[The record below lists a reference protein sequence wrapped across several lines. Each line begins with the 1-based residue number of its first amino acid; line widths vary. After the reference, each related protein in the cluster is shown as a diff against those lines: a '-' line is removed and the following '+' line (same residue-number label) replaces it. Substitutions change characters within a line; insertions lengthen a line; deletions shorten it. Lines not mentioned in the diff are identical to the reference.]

1 MGMFHNENVK
11 GFLHTD
17 GIRIV
22 NGEGKEIILRGW
34 GAGNW
39 MNPEGFMIGIGTG
52 YMGRSMDPGCTLPLR
67 YQSARSVTQTV
78 RDMCGTKYTET
89 FWQRWWENQLCE
101 EDIKAM
107 AELGYN
113 SVRLCLTSW
122 ALMPDE
128 PEISF
133 DEKGFAELERVISLC
148 EKYKIYAII
157 DMHGAPGGQSGLA
170 CDDGIDNIPHMFMEP
185 ESRERCL
192 VLWEE
197 IARRYGDRE
206 IVAGYD
212 LINEPISIG
221 RWHKYI
227 PELSA
232 FYDECIVRMRK
243 YDKNHIMFLEGPM
256 FSTNMRPFNRQY
268 DPEYNNWAIS
278 VHMYGYSP
286 EIRDLYKFIAVRDK
300 LNVPVWIGEGR
311 NADSAMAVFYEIAAE
326 AHIGFN
332 LWAWKS
338 IANTENTGGVQYPEC
353 EGFDKVKEFAVNGG
367 PRPSYAESQQIFDRI
382 LESMHFNNCKV
393 NESAHIYC
401 QRRQGVVLPGA
412 GYDWREGAFSSGWKW
427 GNALS
432 YRTEDHTKLVLR
444 PGCEIF
450 DKGFMPGSNPAEKN
464 DPLTDLWLSLEDGA
478 YAEYTVRDVATCCG
492 VKACLYSA
500 EGAVVLVSCG
510 DVKAEIT
517 VPAGENAEWFDAIS
531 LEPAEA
537 RTVRLTAV
545 KGECQVAEISFSA

>member
-1 MGMFHNENVK
+1 MAAEERVK
-11 GFLHTD
+11 GFLHAD
-17 GIRIV
+17 GVRIV
-22 NGEGKEIILRGW
+22 NGAGEEVILRGW

-78 RDMCGTKYTET
+78 RDMCGSRYLEN

-101 EDIKAM
+101 GDIRAM

-128 PEISF
+128 PEITF
-133 DEKGFAELERVISLC
+133 DEKGFAEIDRVLALC
-148 EKYKIYAII
+148 EKYNIYAII

-185 ESRERCL
+185 ESRERCII
-192 VLWEE
+192 LWEE
-197 IARRYGDRE
+197 IARRYADRE

-227 PELSA
+227 PDLCA
-232 FYDECIVRMRK
+232 FYDECIARMRK
-243 YDKNHIMFLEGPM
+243 YDRNHIMFLEGPM
-256 FSTNMRPFNRQY
+256 FSTNMRPFGRQY

-278 VHMYGYSP
+278 IHMYHYSP
-286 EIRDLYKFIAVRDK
+286 EIRDLYKYIAVRDK

-311 NADSAMAVFYEIAAE
+311 NADPAMAVFYEMAAE

-338 IANTENTGGVQYPEC
+338 IENTENTGGVQYPEC
-353 EGFDKVKEFAVNGG
+353 EGFDKVRDFAVNGG

-382 LESMHFNNCKV
+382 LDSMHFDNCKV
-393 NESAHIYC
+393 NKSAHVYC
-401 QRRQGVVLPGA
+401 LRRQGVTLPGA
-412 GYDWREGAFSSGWKW
+412 GYDWRDGAFTAGWKW

-432 YRTEDHTKLVLR
+432 YRTEDHTRLVLR

-464 DPLTDLWLSLEDGA
+464 APLTDLWLSLEDGA
-478 YAEYTVRDVATCCG
+478 FAEYTVRHVVTDCP
-492 VKACLYSA
+492 VKLRLYS
-500 EGAVVLVSCG
+500 EGGAVVRVSCG
-510 DVKAEIT
+510 DVSAEIT
-517 VPAGENAEWFDAIS
+517 VPAAEDAEWFDAITVS
-531 LEPAEA
+531 PTEA
-537 RTVRLTAV
+537 RTVRITAV
-545 KGECQVAEISFSA
+545 SGECQVAEVKFPE

>member
-1 MGMFHNENVK
+1 MGIFHNENVK

-17 GIRIV
+17 GVRIV
-22 NGEGKEIILRGW
+22 NSDGNEIILRGW

-39 MNPEGFMIGIGTG
+39 MNPEGFMIGIGTQ

-78 RDMCGTKYTET
+78 REMCGSKYAEE
-89 FWQRWWENQLCE
+89 FWPRWWQMQLTE
-101 EDIKAM
+101 DDIKAM

-128 PEISF
+128 PEITF
-133 DEKGFAELERVISLC
+133 DERGFAELERVIKLC
-148 EKYKIYAII
+148 EKYRIYAII
-157 DMHGAPGGQSGLA
+157 DMHGAVAGQSGLA

-212 LINEPISIG
+212 LLNEPISIG

-227 PELSA
+227 PELCA
-232 FYDECIVRMRK
+232 FYDECIARMRK

-278 VHMYGYSP
+278 VHMYHYSP
-286 EIRDLYKFIAVRDK
+286 EIRDLYKFIAVRDR

-311 NADSAMAVFYEIAAE
+311 SKDPDMAVFYEIAAE

-332 LWAWKS
+332 LWAWKA
-338 IANTENTGGVQYPEC
+338 IENGENTGGVQYPEC
-353 EGFDKVKEFAVNGG
+353 EGFDKVREYAVNGG
-367 PRPSYAESQQIFDRI
+367 ARPSYKESQAIFDRI
-382 LESMHFNNCKV
+382 IESMDFKNCRV
-393 NESAHIYC
+393 NTSAHVYC
-401 QRRQGVVLPGA
+401 QRRQGVTIPGA
-412 GYDWREGAFSSGWKW
+412 GYDWREGAFTAGWKW

-432 YRTEDHTKLVLR
+432 YRTEDHTHLVLR

-450 DKGFMPGSNPAEKN
+450 DKGFMPGGNPAEKN

-478 YAEYTVRDVATCCG
+478 YAEYTVRDVESECA
-492 VKACLYSA
+492 VKVQVRS
-500 EGAVVLVSCG
+500 ENGAVLRVECDGQSCEVNVAAGDEAAEYETIVL
-510 DVKAEIT
+510 A
-517 VPAGENAEWFDAIS
+517 
-531 LEPAEA
+531 PAEA

-545 KGECQVAEISFSA
+545 QGVSEIAAVVFPG

>member
-11 GFLHTD
+11 GFLRTD
-17 GIRIV
+17 GVRIV

-52 YMGRSMDPGCTLPLR
+52 YMGRSMDPGCTQPLR

-78 RDMCGTKYTET
+78 REMCGTKYAGT
-89 FWQRWWENQLCE
+89 FWKRWWEMQLT
-101 EDIKAM
+101 EDDIRAM

-128 PEISF
+128 PEITF
-133 DEKGFAELERVISLC
+133 NETGFAELERVIAMC
-148 EKYKIYAII
+148 EKYRIYAII

-192 VLWEE
+192 ILWEE

-212 LINEPISIG
+212 LLNEPISIG

-227 PELSA
+227 PELCA
-232 FYDECIVRMRK
+232 FYDECIARMRK

-256 FSTNMRPFNRQY
+256 FSTNMRPFSRQY

-286 EIRDLYKFIAVRDK
+286 EIRDLYKFIAVRDR

-311 NADSAMAVFYEIAAE
+311 STDSAMAVFYEIAAE

-353 EGFDKVKEFAVNGG
+353 EGFEKVKEFAVNGG

-382 LESMHFNNCKV
+382 LASMHFNNCRV

-412 GYDWREGAFSSGWKW
+412 GYDWREGAFSAGWKW

-432 YRTEDHTKLVLR
+432 YRTEDGTKLVLR

-464 DPLTDLWLSLEDGA
+464 DPLTDLWLSLENGA
-478 YAEYTVRDVATCCG
+478 YAEYTVRDVATECP
-492 VKACLYSA
+492 VKLRLYS
-500 EGAVVLVSCG
+500 ENGAVISVTCG
-510 DVKAEIT
+510 DISAEVT
-517 VPAGENAEWFDAIS
+517 VPAAADAEWFDSITLA
-531 LEPAEA
+531 PAEA
-537 RTVRLTAV
+537 RTIRLTAV
-545 KGECQVAEISFSA
+545 SGECLVAEVDFPA